1 VQRHGLRR
9 RVAVAGL
16 VAAAISICDVAAVTA
31 SVRVMA
37 CCAKK
42 HGDCAGVKTPDD
54 CCRSKGHVAT
64 VSAGTLPPNSTL
76 TDTALV
82 LDVLPDPIC
91 LSPIAWANVLGEAAF
106 KRPHDPPHLHPVALL
121 I

>member
-1 VQRHGLRR
+1 VQSQGLSR
-9 RVAVAGL
+9 RVAIAGL
-16 VAAAISICDVAAVTA
+16 VALVISICDVAAVTA
-31 SVRVMA
+31 AVRVMA

-42 HGDCAGVKTPDD
+42 RGDCAGVKTPDD

-64 VSAGTLPPNSTL
+64 VSAGTLPPTSPST
-76 TDTALV
+76 DAPLV
-82 LDVLPDPIC
+82 LDVLPAATC
-91 LSPIAWANVLGEAAF
+91 LAKIAWANVLVDAAF

>member
-1 VQRHGLRR
+1 MSR

-16 VAAAISICDVAAVTA
+16 VALVIAICDVTAVTA
-31 SVRVMA
+31 SIRVMA

-64 VSAGTLPPNSTL
+64 MSAGTLPPTGLS

-82 LDVLPDPIC
+82 LESLSDPTC
-91 LSPIAWANVLGEAAF
+91 LAPLAWTNVSGEPAF